1 MRDVSWGW
9 HVAALTMLCMAA
21 FTPAL
26 AAESDGSSATPV
38 ETDLA
43 KIDAA
48 LNACTDKNDS
58 NMGRRMC
65 TSTALDAADKVLNG
79 VYGKLADQMKASAD
93 PQDKERLRRLVASE
107 RAWIAYRDAE
117 CALQGASML
126 GGSGEP
132 LMVLDCHYGLT
143 RERAKR
149 LEDPFSLK

>member
-1 MRDVSWGW
+1 MRDGSWGW
-9 HVAALTMLCMAA
+9 RVAALTMLCVPA
-21 FTPAL
+21 FAPTL
-26 AAESDGSSATPV
+26 AAESDGAPATPV
-38 ETDLA
+38 ERDLA

-48 LNACTDKNDS
+48 LNACTGKDDS

-65 TSTALDAADKVLNG
+65 ASAALAAADEVLNG
-79 VYGKLADQMKASAD
+79 VYGKLTDQMKASAD